1 MDGIKGLASSFST
14 ATPNSIENSLS
25 SASKAAESKDI
36 TKAKEAARQF
46 EGLLLH
52 QMFNSM
58 TANVAKDSLL
68 GGGRED
74 EFARDMYNQ
83 ALADSISKG
92 KGIGIRDIL
101 EKELVNK
108 VNELPK

>member
-1 MDGIKGLASSFST
+1 MDGIKGIGTNFSSVS
-14 ATPNSIENSLS
+14 PNSIENSLS
-25 SASKAAESKDI
+25 NATKTADSRDV

-46 EGLLLH
+46 EALLLH
-52 QMFNSM
+52 QMLNSM
-58 TANVAKDSLL
+58 SAIVPKDGLM
-68 GGGRED
+68 GGARED
-74 EFARDMYNQ
+74 EFSRDMYNQ

-108 VNELPK
+108 ANGLAK